1 MVNYI
6 YISVLFTGIQKEK
19 AEAHYSV
26 KVHMVGRDRS
36 EGSEFGPT
44 ACLPKMHAGQGE
56 RLAGH
61 QSHAGVAIL

>member
-1 MVNYI
+1 M
-6 YISVLFTGIQKEK
+6 LFTGVQKEK
-19 AEAHYSV
+19 AEAHCSV

-44 ACLPKMHAGQGE
+44 PSLPKMHAGQGE

-61 QSHAGVAIL
+61 QTVGRPVCVFRPF